1 LLKDA
6 QGRQSDSAYIV
17 LNEIESYKAAKTMH
31 NKELWHHY
39 VEVID
44 ASEADLK
51 DLHASYVLQMRKLLW
66 TCTVPDIKGFFK
78 DIAGDINRVQLFR
91 DPLGAANC
99 TAYVVWANETSM
111 KKGLARNKE
120 TFMERP
126 SEIARSNA
134 AEMRLAIEKSGFT
147 LRKGYKWSY

>member
-1 LLKDA
+1 M
-6 QGRQSDSAYIV
+6 GRN
-17 LNEIESYKAAKTMH
+17 L
-31 NKELWHHY
+31 
-39 VEVID
+39 
-44 ASEADLK
+44 AS
-51 DLHASYVLQMRKLLW
+51 VF
-66 TCTVPDIKGFFK
+66 I

-126 SEIARSNA
+126 SEV
-134 AEMRLAIEKSGFT
+134 
-147 LRKGYKWSY
+147 